1 MLCASF
7 WRPQMSRVESFNAG
21 VRAVFDEELAAFRAW
36 ID

>member
-1 MLCASF
+1 
-7 WRPQMSRVESFNAG
+7 MSRVESFNAG